1 MIEIWQEVTKITG
14 WGGLIQLPQILAQAA
29 PDPVERTGAAVQS
42 GVNQT
47 GVAVQSGV
55 NYVQN
60 LLQNLLEFIPNVIAA
75 VLILLVGLLIASI
88 AKAITRGI
96 LNRTTIDNRIAGA
109 VMGRQ
114 ETGELPKVEDFIANF
129 VYWIVILFTLVA
141 VLNALRLEVVSRPL
155 GGFLSTVINFIP
167 NLLGALIFLGIAW
180 LVASVVKLVTTRG
193 LRAARLDERLD
204 HRPPGTTQPPNQL
217 SLSDTIGNALYWFI
231 FLLFLIPILD
241 TLGLEQALQ
250 PIRNLVDRILSA
262 LPSILAAILIAAAGW
277 LLATVVRR
285 IVTNLLASTGIDAAG
300 TRFGLQRTAGG
311 QSLSGIIGTIVYVL
325 ILIPIAIAALQQLQ
339 IRAISDPAISM
350 LQQILNALPLIFTAA
365 LILIAAYFL
374 GRFVADL
381 VTNILTSIGFNNI
394 FSVLGLPTPARRAR
408 TTPPPRYQD
417 PAVVSPTTGQ
427 QIPPTTG
434 QQTVIQSDSATSVQ
448 LATRTPSEVVGII
461 VLVGIMLFAAVT
473 AVNILGIA
481 ALTALVSGII
491 VIFGQILSGLVVFAI
506 GLFLANLVF
515 NIIASS
521 GDRQAR
527 ILAQVARIAIIVF
540 VSALAL
546 RQIGIAGDIVNLA
559 FGLLL
564 GAIAVASAIAFG
576 LGSRELAGEQVRE
589 LLTSFKAK
597 RNQPP
602 QL

>member
-14 WGGLIQLPQILAQAA
+14 WGGRVQLPQLLAQAA

-47 GVAVQSGV
+47 GAAVQSGV
-55 NYVQN
+55 NYVQD
-60 LLQNLLEFIPNVIAA
+60 LLQNLLAFIPNLIAA
-75 VLILLVGLLIASI
+75 VLILLIGLLIAAI

-96 LNRTTIDNRIAGA
+96 LNRTSIDNRIAGA

-114 ETGELPKVEDFIANF
+114 ETGELPRVEDFIANLI
-129 VYWIVILFTLVA
+129 YWIVILFTVVA
-141 VLNALRLEVVSRPL
+141 VLNALQLEVVSRPL
-155 GGFLSTVINFIP
+155 GGFLNTIIGYIP
-167 NLLGALIFLGIAW
+167 KLLGAAIILGIAW
-180 LVASVVKLVTTRG
+180 LVATAVKLVTTRG

-204 HRPPGTTQPPNQL
+204 HRPPGTTQPPNQI

-231 FLLFLIPILD
+231 FLLFLIPVLD
-241 TLGLEQALQ
+241 TLELQQALQ
-250 PIRNLVDRILSA
+250 PIQNLVNEILSA
-262 LPSILAAILIAAAGW
+262 LPRILAAVLIAAAGW
-277 LLATVVRR
+277 LLATIVRR
-285 IVTNLLASTGIDAAG
+285 IVTNLLASTGIDSAG

-311 QSLSGIIGTIVYVL
+311 QSLSGIIGTIVYIL

-350 LQQILNALPLIFTAA
+350 LQQILNALPGIFTAA

-374 GRFVADL
+374 GRFIADL

-394 FSVLGLPTPARRAR
+394 FSVLGLPAPARRAR

-417 PAVVSPTTGQ
+417 PAAPVPPTTGQ

-434 QQTVIQSDSATSVQ
+434 QQTVIQSGSTTSVQ

-473 AVNILGIA
+473 AVNILGIV

-527 ILAQVARIAIIVF
+527 ILAQVARVAIIVF

-576 LGSRELAGEQVRE
+576 LGSRDLAGEQVRE

-602 QL
+602 L